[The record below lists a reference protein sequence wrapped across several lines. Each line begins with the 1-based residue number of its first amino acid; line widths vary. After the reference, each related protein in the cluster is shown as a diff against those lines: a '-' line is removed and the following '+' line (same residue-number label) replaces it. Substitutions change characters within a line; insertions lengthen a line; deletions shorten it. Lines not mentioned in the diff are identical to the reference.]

1 MTYKAVADRVPRT
14 RDTFRMGRTRTIA
27 QRNGVVST
35 VTEAQRGEGLERRSV
50 HIFANGARA
59 ERIAPHIR
67 EGMISTLEGKYSQ
80 NNVFVALG
88 VVEG

>member
-14 RDTFRMGRTRTIA
+14 RDTFLMGHTRTIT
-27 QRNGVVST
+27 QRNGVIST
-35 VTEAQRGEGLERRSV
+35 VTAAVRGEGLERRSV

-59 ERIAPHIR
+59 ERIARHVE

-88 VVEG
+88 VAEG